1 MFVFCQSSWLGIC
14 HAACPILVVLLAFAG
29 LQTEGI
35 MLSTPAFKCLVKRR
49 IYSNSGSEFHPD
61 TLSPEAGA
69 AIGPVPVPTRERRR
83 LPPNFS
89 SVPASPRRLGLP
101 PYLQRRPMSFSSQA
115 QRGSPPTL
123 LPRRRRQQR
132 LQKARRPA
140 PILHC
145 TLQLHECACPIR
157 SRQDR
162 KPVTVRCVRACL
174 MVDASDGLR

>member
-1 MFVFCQSSWLGIC
+1 VYDAVDLTLAASFLLRCYMFVFCQSSWLGIC

-35 MLSTPAFKCLVKRR
+35 MLSTPAFKRLVKRR

-61 TLSPEAGA
+61 
-69 AIGPVPVPTRERRR
+69 TRERRR

-123 LPRRRRQQR
+123 